1 MTEKYGFDH
10 YLPSGQACYVEADI
24 VPLVPAHV
32 NCLPEDAYPAE
43 GGYAEITS
51 VTVSGEAL
59 GDERPPSVEIDM
71 SDVWI
76 RTKGQKFDLFLDDLA
91 ETAYDKWADEQ

>member
-1 MTEKYGFDH
+1 MITFDFSH
-10 YLPSGQACYVEADI
+10 ELPSGQPCLVECEI
-24 VPLVPAHV
+24 TPLDPGQSYGP
-32 NCLPEDAYPAE
+32 PEDCYPAE

-59 GDERPPSVEIDM
+59 GDERPPSVEVDM

-76 RTKGQKFDLFLDDLA
+76 RTRGQKFDLFLDDLA
-91 ETAYDKWADEQ
+91 ETAYDKWSDEQ

>member
-1 MTEKYGFDH
+1 MTETYGFDH
-10 YLPSGQACYVEADI
+10 YLPSGQPCYVEAEI
-24 VPLVPAHV
+24 EPFVQAHI

-59 GDERPPSVEIDM
+59 GDERPPSVEVDM
-71 SDVWI
+71 SEVWI

-91 ETAYDKWADEQ
+91 ETAYETWLDDQ